1 MHPNPLKTGDS
12 VTFSSRGFANIYSR
26 SAGDRG
32 VVVST
37 RRDPETLNRKP
48 LVSVLW
54 WDNLIEEEIDA
65 AALKRL

>member
-1 MHPNPLKTGDS
+1 MRLNPLKTGDK
-12 VTFSSRGFANIYSR
+12 VTFAARGYANIYSR

-37 RRDPETLNRKP
+37 RRDPESLNRRP

-54 WDNLIEEEIDA
+54 WDNLIEEEVDA
-65 AALKRL
+65 SALKRL